1 LSFRHPSPEVP
12 LGSVKNIKAAAL
24 HSVPVMENKT
34 LAELKLIRWLKNIVN
49 SKEEYDSLCEDEK
62 KILSSCNFCNNQ
74 KLKGGARKW

>member
-1 LSFRHPSPEVP
+1 
-12 LGSVKNIKAAAL
+12 
-24 HSVPVMENKT
+24 MENKT

-62 KILSSCNFCNNQ
+62 KILSSFNFHDNQ